1 MQARDWIKAK
11 GPQTLA
17 VALEEKY
24 GTIRSWSSRNAI
36 PRDKWP
42 DILKAYPEVGL
53 NDLLA
58 MEATARGQV

>member
-1 MQARDWIKAK
+1 MQAREWIRSKS
-11 GPQTLA
+11 PQTLA
-17 VALEEKY
+17 VVLGERY

-42 DILKAYPEVGL
+42 EILKAYPEVGL

-58 MEATARGQV
+58 MEEAGRS